1 MMIVF
6 QVVLF
11 EYGNQHHAEGERKD
25 EAVEG
30 ANEYQDLFGSSYEGE
45 DEGGGEDEDRDDIA
59 LVFFK
64 PGMETAEKGNG
75 GISGADN
82 RSDGRRPEYDA
93 EDLITGSA
101 SRYLE
106 NGSSGII
113 RIEDASTNNN
123 T

>member
-11 EYGNQHHAEGERKD
+11 EYGNQHHAKGERKD
-25 EAVEG
+25 ETVEG
-30 ANEYQDLFGSSYEGE
+30 ANEYQDLLGSSYEGE
-45 DEGGGEDEDRDDIA
+45 DECGGEDEDRYDIT
-59 LVFFK
+59 LILFK

-75 GISGADN
+75 RVGRADN
-82 RSDGRRPEYDA
+82 RSDGCRPEYDA
-93 EDLITGSA
+93 EDGITGSA

-113 RIEDASTNNN
+113 RIEDATTYYNS
-123 T
+123 